1 MIVPPSC
8 IDIIYLQGVILN
20 VRDKLIYTV
29 FLRQYYTLQQQVI
42 SQKSW
47 PWKVEVPFLKI
58 PTKYYLPF
66 LPPDQKRSPS
76 SNIYY
81 LISQANFLTFLYII
95 FLLQNKAPSKYQF
108 TVVIFVLKKK
118 NYLKIFLKTQE
129 SLKQK
134 RKVPIFLPP
143 KDKYCYYFSVSFS
156 TFFLCRFF

>member
-108 TVVIFVLKKK
+108 TVIFVLKKK
-118 NYLKIFLKTQE
+118 LFKNISENTGKSKVEKKSTHISATQ
-129 SLKQK
+129 
-134 RKVPIFLPP
+134 R
-143 KDKYCYYFSVSFS
+143 
-156 TFFLCRFF
+156 